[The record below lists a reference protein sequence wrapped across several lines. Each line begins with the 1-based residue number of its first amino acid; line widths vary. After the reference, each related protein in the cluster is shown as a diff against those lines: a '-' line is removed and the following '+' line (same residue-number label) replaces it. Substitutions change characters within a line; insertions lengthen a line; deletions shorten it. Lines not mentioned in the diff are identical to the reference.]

1 MDLGESWA
9 PFGWGLGAS
18 GSSFAH
24 FWMSFD
30 RFWGVLNRAF
40 CKHKSKIGFKRP
52 FGSISNRFWKGL
64 GDLGWIL
71 AGFGERFGSNSGG
84 GGRCLREAVSIRP
97 PPGRRRVRP
106 VWPCRPSRRRSLSG
120 VRGDTAGVN
129 QTLQDAPK
137 TLQDASKMLP
147 RRSQKAFKMAYC
159 VLHRPF

>member
-30 RFWGVLNRAF
+30 RFFGVLSRAF

-52 FGSISNRFWKGL
+52 FGSISGRFWKGL

-71 AGFGERFGSNSGG
+71 AGFWERFGSNSGG

-97 PPGRRRVRP
+97 PPGRRRVEP
-106 VWPCRPSRRRSLSG
+106 LWPCRPSRRRSLSG
-120 VRGDTAGVN
+120 VRGDTERTQSREEN
-129 QTLQDAPK
+129 RSKTLQDAPK
-137 TLQDASKMLP
+137 TLP
-147 RRSQKAFKMAYC
+147 RS
-159 VLHRPF
+159 L